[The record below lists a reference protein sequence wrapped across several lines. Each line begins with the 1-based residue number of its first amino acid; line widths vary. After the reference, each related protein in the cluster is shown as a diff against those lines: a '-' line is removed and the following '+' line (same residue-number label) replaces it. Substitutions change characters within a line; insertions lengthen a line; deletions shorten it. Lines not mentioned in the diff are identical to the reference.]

1 MSKIRPGIVLP
12 DKYKELAIANRI
24 SLKTVYHR
32 IKRGWEIEKAVTTP
46 PSNRGESSR
55 KNGRVHGS
63 IRAGDRP
70 KGSPITFTMYQD
82 SQDLFN
88 EAVNK
93 SGLSRSGFVANVV
106 EQYLRSISN

>member
-32 IKRGWEIEKAVTTP
+32 IKRGWPVDKAVTTP

-63 IRAGDRP
+63 IRAGDR
-70 KGSPITFTMYQD
+70 SSERVADNFH
-82 SQDLFN
+82 N
-88 EAVNK
+88 V
-93 SGLSRSGFVANVV
+93 SRLSGF
-106 EQYLRSISN
+106 I